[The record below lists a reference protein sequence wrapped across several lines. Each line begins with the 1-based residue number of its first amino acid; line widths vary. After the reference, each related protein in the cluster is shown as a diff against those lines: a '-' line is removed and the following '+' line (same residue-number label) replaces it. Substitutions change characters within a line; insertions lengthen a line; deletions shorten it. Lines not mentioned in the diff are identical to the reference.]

1 MIHFGYFVLQHD
13 GQLLPAGDDWG
24 PTADIRRPGLSLG
37 VKNGAEGL
45 VAGIV
50 EGAGAMRKGFDVLV
64 IVDAQP
70 AASPRNPLPNDLV
83 QAVIGALEA
92 PPPRGGPPT
101 IQALWN
107 GQRFVAIWNKLVIR
121 PATETFHEF
130 LIEVPL
136 KGTFGEAWYEG
147 EMAKANEAGRHIV
160 VRWLKAF
167 REQQAKHLPAGHQK
181 GQVFGAPTTGEIT
194 ELLALAHDLYLLQKI
209 DRLPDSLVDR
219 LRNHDGFQG
228 ARYEIAIAA
237 AFVKCDFEIE
247 WVGDLPV
254 KHPEFIARN
263 KQTHEEVAVET
274 KSRHRPGVINR
285 PGKVPLPENLSA
297 DVDGLYREALGQDM
311 GNYPF
316 AIFLDVN
323 LPPTTASSAVA
334 GWQREIAGRWQGN
347 QQLALLG
354 FTNFA
359 WHYSGT
365 GPTLYPEFIL
375 ATLQAS
381 LRPLTSQKTVGQLRT
396 TLENYG
402 VFPPEY

>member
-1 MIHFGYFVLQHD
+1 MHHFGYFVLRRD
-13 GQLLPAGDDWG
+13 GQLFPAGDDWG
-24 PTADIRRPGLSLG
+24 PTVEMRKPGVSFG
-37 VKNGAEGL
+37 AKNGTEGVVVGL
-45 VAGIV
+45 VT
-50 EGAGAMRKGFDVLV
+50 GAGAMRKGFDALV
-64 IVDAQP
+64 IVDQQP
-70 AASPRNPLPNDLV
+70 AAGPRNPLPTALV
-83 QAVIGALEA
+83 QTAIVALET

-107 GQRFVAIWNKLVIR
+107 GKRVVAIWNKLIIR

-136 KGTFGEAWYEG
+136 KGTFGATWYQG
-147 EMAKANEAGRHIV
+147 QMAKTAEAERHIV
-160 VRWLKAF
+160 VRWLTAF
-167 REQQAKHLPAGHQK
+167 REQQVKHLPANHQK
-181 GQVFGAPTTGEIT
+181 GQVFTAPTTGEIT
-194 ELLALAHDLYLLQKI
+194 ELLALAHDLYLLQKV
-209 DRLPDSLVDR
+209 DRLPDGLVNR

-247 WVGDLPV
+247 WIGDLAV
-254 KHPEFIARN
+254 KHPEFVARN

-274 KSRHRPGVINR
+274 KSRRRPGVLNQ
-285 PGKVPLPENLSA
+285 PGTLPPPENLSA
-297 DVDGLYREALGQDM
+297 DVDRLYREALGQDM
-311 GNYPF
+311 GNCPF

-323 LPPTTASSAVA
+323 LPPSTASSAVA
-334 GWQREIAGRWQGN
+334 GWQREIAGRWRGN
-347 QQLALLG
+347 EQLALLG

-375 ATLQAS
+375 AVPPTS
-381 LRPLTSQKTVGQLRT
+381 VRPLASQETVKQLRS

-402 VFPPEY
+402 IFPLEY